1 MASHYRDYCSNGVSV
16 LCLVKRCCVVKCL
29 MYSLAY
35 LLANDMFVDHDSTMS
50 SAVDIDINYLSE
62 DVVNLL
68 LQSVISVAKPLHQC
82 QFVKMNGTLYHR
94 NMYVALD
101 VVDDTPIFGKINA
114 IYVQNLQAVLLL
126 QKYTSECVSFFSI
139 HSSWYRWVGSLQHW
153 SAVGLLSTDCLF
165 SGAAENGC
173 VEKKT
178 FCTTAP
184 SSITELLIS
193 VLYSLFQTY

>member
-1 MASHYRDYCSNGVSV
+1 
-16 LCLVKRCCVVKCL
+16 
-29 MYSLAY
+29 
-35 LLANDMFVDHDSTMS
+35 MFVDHDLTMS

-82 QFVKMNGTLYHR
+82 QFVKMNGTLYYR

-126 QKYTSECVSFFSI
+126 QKYTSEYVSHFSAYI
-139 HSSWYRWVGSLQHW
+139 VHDTDELAVCSIDQLLDYPLTVYLVGQQKM
-153 SAVGLLSTDCLF
+153 V
-165 SGAAENGC
+165 
-173 VEKKT
+173 
-178 FCTTAP
+178 
-184 SSITELLIS
+184 
-193 VLYSLFQTY
+193 VLKNFLYNRTQFDY